1 MITYASFCYII
12 VLCYH
17 RIYDIL
23 YSYTTYDGCRSR
35 SRSLLSPLSGMH
47 SGLDSSRICCTIASD
62 NLTLHCRL
70 HSTAYSSILH
80 CWLLPNAALCC
91 VSAAVLYGP
100 VLPVLTAQSVGL
112 RIRVG
117 KLHVKNQHRCS
128 HHRLHCL
135 PHTIPLLPNFA
146 RQILRAPPPRQI
158 WFACAQVFGPSCTS
172 SKPQADANEKKSAS

>member
-35 SRSLLSPLSGMH
+35 STSLLSPLSGMH

-117 KLHVKNQHRCS
+117 KLHVKNQHVAAITAFTAFLTLFLFFQTSLAKFCELLLLVRF
-128 HHRLHCL
+128 CL
-135 PHTIPLLPNFA
+135 LVHKSLGLAVP
-146 RQILRAPPPRQI
+146 
-158 WFACAQVFGPSCTS
+158 AQNHKQMHLEFPI
-172 SKPQADANEKKSAS
+172 